1 MDSTEC
7 NGQRY
12 GNDDSTERITQRNSM
27 YDDVHGL
34 APPLVPNQTH
44 LAHDM
49 DRSFASPTSVNSNMV
64 GSDRLGQ
71 DIYKWINTKDGI
83 VPAISD
89 FAG

>member
-27 YDDVHGL
+27 DDDVHGL

-49 DRSFASPTSVNSNMV
+49 DGSFASPTSVNSNMV

-71 DIYKWINTKDGI
+71 
-83 VPAISD
+83 AHLCQL
-89 FAG
+89 